1 EENWR
6 ALNPDKAYDTID
18 VADVKD
24 PNKFEKVIIK
34 TDGSSL
40 KHGIW
45 KYYNPLTGSVINKE
59 EYFLDKLKTPD
70 DATADTTLAPTI

>member
-1 EENWR
+1 
-6 ALNPDKAYDTID
+6 
-18 VADVKD
+18 D

-45 KYYNPLTGSVINKE
+45 KYYNPLTGSVINTE

-70 DATADTTLAPTI
+70 DAAAADTTITPTIMSLKNNTSVKKDSAATKI